1 MVLTSGIP
9 LTTFWIMGAIVLLA
23 ALAVGGFGLYSPTL
37 RRQIRLFET
46 VGADN
51 EEFRGLMKRGM
62 IHRHIARRHRHCD
75 HGAYGLQADD
85 LGSVGKNRRLTS
97 PPDRERIHTCARL
110 DRNTALSNRLVAS
123 STGGRI

>member
-62 IHRHIARRHRHCD
+62 IIGISLAVIAI
-75 HGAYGLQADD
+75 A
-85 LGSVGKNRRLTS
+85 
-97 PPDRERIHTCARL
+97 IM
-110 DRNTALSNRLVAS
+110 ALMVYKP
-123 STGGRI
+123 TI